1 MSLETSNSR
10 NLLGVRGPDG
20 VLEALPFRSCIY
32 RPDWRQKM
40 VDNPPR
46 EEQIFRVDW
55 HTLNLK
61 RPEISETLSTMPSD
75 ARDCGAAVS
84 CRNRVY
90 VLGGRCSE
98 SSSYVVPAGNPAA
111 VATGTK
117 IYVFGSVSATAGHFA
132 EVFDTEGICWETV
145 PPPPA
150 APGLVPSSASDP
162 VLLDSPRSRILV
174 HFHSNG
180 SLHAFYPDDGSWECL
195 EPEFGRWSPASAMV
209 DDVVYFLYTSGW
221 DCWYQ
226 SDSRDF
232 LGAYHVVYKKWMPIK
247 WKTESP
253 LPISSIIN
261 LFHLG
266 NGVMCVAY
274 YSELELFFMYKK
286 FRVHFDSYSG
296 EINATVE
303 SESATIVPFECF
315 SSELSIRGL
324 FLRCVCFVP
333 IAVQGL
339 PGMVRQ
345 EAANKVHGNV
355 CLESVVGTQS
365 LDRKLHAFD
374 VLFEYGGAKWNC
386 YRTIA
391 VLRLKLLMVLVQKCW
406 MVQVHGNVCPE
417 SVVVTQT
424 LDRKLHAFDV
434 LSEYD
439 GTNGT
444 ATGPFLGNACVDAK
458 QLPRQ
463 IVSKKI
469 FPLLTSA
476 LEYGS
481 AAARA
486 LNALLKIALAN
497 IQAAQKRPMS
507 QPVSQPKP
515 QATSL
520 RPKSTVKVAKVED
533 DDLWSSIAAPP
544 PPKVPSNPSKI
555 KTSGAVEDDDPWAA
569 IAAPTPTTKAKPLSA
584 GRGGGTKPALKLR
597 DH

>member
-20 VLEALPFRSCIY
+20 VLEALPFRAWIY
-32 RPDWRQKM
+32 QSDWRQKM

-46 EEQIFRVDW
+46 EEQIFRVEW

-75 ARDCGAAVS
+75 ARNCGTAVS

-90 VLGGRCSE
+90 VLGGRCSGDPCCPDKRFNQIHFHNSAFYFDGDGE
-98 SSSYVVPAGNPAA
+98 WRKAPPMLFPRGSPAA

-150 APGLVPSSASDP
+150 APGLVPSSASHP

-174 HFHSNG
+174 HFRSSG

-195 EPEFGRWSPASAMV
+195 EPEFGRWSRASAMV
-209 DDVVYFLYTSGW
+209 DDVVYFIYTSGW
-221 DCWYQ
+221 DSWDQ

-253 LPISSIIN
+253 LPIATIIN

-274 YSELELFFMYKK
+274 YSELEYFFTYKK
-286 FRVHFDSYSG
+286 FRVHFDSDSG

-303 SESATIVPFECF
+303 SESATIVSFECF
-315 SSELSIRGL
+315 FSDLSVIYL
-324 FLRCVCFVP
+324 KS
-333 IAVQGL
+333 AS
-339 PGMVRQ
+339 
-345 EAANKVHGNV
+345 KVHGNA
-355 CLESVVGTQS
+355 CLESVVVMRT

-374 VLFEYGGAKWNC
+374 VLSEYDGAKWNC

-391 VLRLKLLMVLVQKCW
+391 AQKRPVSMSQPVSQPKPQDFEVLFLRNSYVFDMIFPILL
-406 MVQVHGNVCPE
+406 QVHGNVCPE

-439 GTNGT
+439 GANGT

-458 QLPRQ
+458 QLPRR

-481 AAARA
+481 AAAHA
-486 LNALLKIALAN
+486 LNALLKFDSWLSVEEFNRKKKTVTKMDGTISNLLKSRSHLQLWQTFRQLRSIPCHNRFHPLIGGKNKASSSLPLA
-497 IQAAQKRPMS
+497 RS
-507 QPVSQPKP
+507 
-515 QATSL
+515 
-520 RPKSTVKVAKVED
+520 
-533 DDLWSSIAAPP
+533 
-544 PPKVPSNPSKI
+544 
-555 KTSGAVEDDDPWAA
+555 
-569 IAAPTPTTKAKPLSA
+569 
-584 GRGGGTKPALKLR
+584 
-597 DH
+597 

>member
-1 MSLETSNSR
+1 
-10 NLLGVRGPDG
+10 
-20 VLEALPFRSCIY
+20 
-32 RPDWRQKM
+32 M

-209 DDVVYFLYTSGW
+209 DDVVYFLYTS
-221 DCWYQ
+221 
-226 SDSRDF
+226 
-232 LGAYHVVYKKWMPIK
+232 
-247 WKTESP
+247 
-253 LPISSIIN
+253 
-261 LFHLG
+261 
-266 NGVMCVAY
+266 
-274 YSELELFFMYKK
+274 
-286 FRVHFDSYSG
+286 
-296 EINATVE
+296 
-303 SESATIVPFECF
+303 
-315 SSELSIRGL
+315 
-324 FLRCVCFVP
+324 
-333 IAVQGL
+333 
-339 PGMVRQ
+339 

-391 VLRLKLLMVLVQKCW
+391 EKDSDKDGWDNIEPLK
-406 MVQVHGNVCPE
+406 
-417 SVVVTQT
+417 QT
-424 LDRKLHAFDV
+424 KP
-434 LSEYD
+434 S
-439 GTNGT
+439 
-444 ATGPFLGNACVDAK
+444 P
-458 QLPRQ
+458 
-463 IVSKKI
+463 
-469 FPLLTSA
+469 
-476 LEYGS
+476 
-481 AAARA
+481 
-486 LNALLKIALAN
+486 ALAN